1 MLSETHAAWLMQ
13 RARAGEATLAR
24 HLGGQGEAQAAQA
37 ATIEDVVRWGTAGGA
52 KVLGLPAIGTLAPGQ
67 AADIAIY
74 ALDRDPRYFGLHDFA
89 IGPVASGGSAHLKA
103 LQIGGR
109 EIVRNGVL
117 PGLDLL
123 ELGQQARAAVVR
135 LANASR

>member
-1 MLSETHAAWLMQ
+1 MNLLIRNAAAILTGLPGP
-13 RARAGEATLAR
+13 AAR
-24 HLGGQGEAQAAQA
+24 HAGPDIRVREGKIAA
-37 ATIEDVVRWGTAGGA
+37 
-52 KVLGLPAIGTLAPGQ
+52 LGQ
-67 AADIAIY
+67 AANIAIY
-74 ALDRDPRYFGLHDFA
+74 ALDRDPRYFGLHDLA

-103 LQIGGR
+103 LLIGGR

-123 ELGQQARAAVVR
+123 ELSRPVRAAVAR